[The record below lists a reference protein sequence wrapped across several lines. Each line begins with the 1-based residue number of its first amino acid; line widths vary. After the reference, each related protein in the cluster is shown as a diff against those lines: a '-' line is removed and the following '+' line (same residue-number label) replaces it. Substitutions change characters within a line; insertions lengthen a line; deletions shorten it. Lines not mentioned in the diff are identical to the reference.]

1 LVWCVGVFNIFLTV
15 CVSLYKCVC
24 VRDLYVSAYGM
35 SSSNVSPHTWVEVF
49 YIAFFYTPHHDSFR
63 GVVLGFLLMVSSRLS
78 VEM

>member
-1 LVWCVGVFNIFLTV
+1 M
-15 CVSLYKCVC
+15 
-24 VRDLYVSAYGM
+24 SAYGM

-63 GVVLGFLLMVSSRLS
+63 GVFLGFLLMVSSCLS